1 MWFDLISVYLL
12 VNVIDRQNWAER
24 GKVVIQVVKEE
35 NCFRWH
41 NDSWA
46 ALGWGG
52 TTSTLTILNDVLRCR
67 NFSFNLL
74 AINRGCCQFCCGI
87 TERFKTVLR
96 LERPVAALFAWLSWA
111 RICQLLCSVFVGERR
126 LVQSVFDLIVNSIK
140 RDNNDLV
147 SKSSIHIPK
156 RRSTEISRSNRI
168 NQSNQE
174 FHSTFSKCSDLYE
187 MRFAM
192 DWSRYNRFRNEN
204 ELTHWNRSYRC
215 LRPQRRGLCAR

>member
-12 VNVIDRQNWAER
+12 VNVIDRQNWAEW

-52 TTSTLTILNDVLRCR
+52 TTSTLTILNDVFRCR

-192 DWSRYNRFRNEN
+192 DW
-204 ELTHWNRSYRC
+204 
-215 LRPQRRGLCAR
+215 